1 MPDTSLADH
10 DPVLPDHFLVIA
22 VDHPSLNGTLSVF
35 LDELHAERGCKG
47 HGPTRGRVPFPEL
60 IDRLGA
66 PKMLRLGVLHEQRL
80 IAVAAVDNLGAVAL
94 AVVEEFRRRGIAND
108 SVRVLSERAALLDSP
123 PLHRF
128 TAAHARLAG

>member
-1 MPDTSLADH
+1 VEHAVVPPDQL
-10 DPVLPDHFLVIA
+10 LVIA
-22 VDHPSLNGTLSVF
+22 VDHPSLSGTLSVF
-35 LDELHAERGCKG
+35 LDELRSERGCKG
-47 HGPTRGRVPFPEL
+47 HGPTRGRIPYPEL

-66 PKMLRLGVLHEQRL
+66 PQMMRLGVMFEGRL
-80 IAVAAVDNLGAVAL
+80 IAVAAVDNAGAVAL

-108 SVRVLSERAALLDSP
+108 LVLVLTERAATLGYP